1 MCGQKLVSCHKVKMY
16 HNFRP
21 VSMHNPL
28 QRIGFRLRQ
37 QPEAALLVGYG
48 LVVLLLVVLAGTL
61 LLPVFVAL
69 VLAYLLERPV
79 QWLQTIGL
87 SRTAAVCAAMLLLV
101 LLLWWLT
108 ASLVP
113 LLWSQGQ
120 AFASAVPAL
129 IASGQSS
136 LAQWSADWF
145 SERQLLLLTQRLESQ
160 SLGYLNTLL
169 ASSLDGVAGVF
180 MALVYLVL
188 LPMMLFFML
197 KDKTLLLCHM
207 HRLFPGTGQ
216 RTSEAWRELDYQLL
230 GYIQGKLLEMV
241 LLALACYLLFSLSA
255 LPYALLLAMLVGVSV
270 FVPYIGIAVVTV
282 PVLLVTLSQWGLSS
296 ETGWFLFSYGLIQL
310 LDAYVL
316 VPLLFSRVIDIHP
329 FYILL
334 ALLVFG
340 GLFGFWGL
348 FFAIPLASLLKVLLH
363 TWWPANE

>member
-1 MCGQKLVSCHKVKMY
+1 
-16 HNFRP
+16 
-21 VSMHNPL
+21 MHNPL
-28 QRIGFRLRQ
+28 PRFWLRLRQ
-37 QPEAALLVGYG
+37 QPEAALLLAYG
-48 LVVLLLVVLAGTL
+48 VVVLLLILLAGEL

-79 QWLQTIGL
+79 QWLQTAGL
-87 SRTAAVCAAMLLLV
+87 ARTTAVCVAMLMLLLS
-101 LLLWWLT
+101 LWWLT

-120 AFASAVPAL
+120 AFANAVPAL
-129 IASGQSS
+129 VATGQQS

-145 SERQLLLLTQRLESQ
+145 NERQLLLLTQRLESQ
-160 SLGYLNTLL
+160 SLGYLNTIL
-169 ASSLDGVAGVF
+169 ASSLDGVAGIF

-188 LPMMLFFML
+188 LPMMVFFML
-197 KDKTLLLCHM
+197 KDKALLLRHI
-207 HRLFPGTGQ
+207 HQLFPGTGQ
-216 RTSEAWRELDYQLL
+216 RTSQAWRELDYQLL
-230 GYIQGKLLEMV
+230 GYIQGKLLETII
-241 LLALACYLLFSLSA
+241 LTLACYLLFSLSA
-255 LPYALLLAMLVGVSV
+255 VPFALLLAMLVGLSV

-296 ETGWFLFSYGLIQL
+296 ETGWILLSYSLIQL

-316 VPLLFSRVIDIHP
+316 VPLLFSRVVDIHP

-363 TWWPANE
+363 TWLPVNE